1 MIPIAL
7 ARSCFCIGIHA
18 RFFVLRDITGHSG
31 RALVPEKGQWMSYV
45 GVLSPGAA
53 LHTTR
58 WSTFATVSP
67 NNHTAHRNVCPPY
80 AWGLLSRL
88 GVRH

>member
-7 ARSCFCIGIHA
+7 ARSCFSIGIHA
-18 RFFVLRDITGHSG
+18 RFVVLREITGHSG

-53 LHTTR
+53 LHTTTLGR
-58 WSTFATVSP
+58 LLRDGAERVWVLPSATMPS
-67 NNHTAHRNVCPPY
+67 
-80 AWGLLSRL
+80 
-88 GVRH
+88 